1 MDTTKEH
8 LGETIFIYSVK
19 YPRYSNTPSP
29 KLCLLQLLILR
40 NSTNIL
46 KIKPYFQTIMP
57 PWFFS
62 VTQFSIR
69 IQLLMVTLV
78 VSILLHPQNDRVAT
92 QLVVS
97 MRIQGDRR
105 LSSLRRCCALT
116 HYDAHKMSHDAFATI
131 RNCNTSGTQT
141 GWWVYF

>member
-62 VTQFSIR
+62 LTQFSIR
-69 IQLLMVTLV
+69 IQLLKVNLV
-78 VSILLHPQNDRVAT
+78 VSFLLHPHNDRVAT

>member
-141 GWWVYF
+141 EWWVYF